1 MEDAVSFQ
9 EVPASYDE
17 YFTFVRSAE
26 TAWTARRV
34 EHLERV
40 CCVSQCGNEV
50 VPTKHS
56 RQDRDVVVMSN
67 ALCPLSAAECGTQFD
82 SVSSQEK
89 AGFL

>member
-1 MEDAVSFQ
+1 MEDAVSF
-9 EVPASYDE
+9 EAVLASYDE
-17 YFTFVRSAE
+17 YFTFVRRAE
-26 TAWTARRV
+26 TSWIARRV
-34 EHLERV
+34 EHLEHV

-50 VPTKHS
+50 VLTKHS
-56 RQDRDVVVMSN
+56 RQDRDAAVMSN